1 MVIFQYHVSE
11 LRGSYATPNTRL
23 LGSVKNFSS
32 AQLGDAKV
40 LWECAT
46 SSRPKRYDDD
56 VPPSDPGDGNM
67 TPGRL
72 QQIQKIPR
80 LCGG

>member
-56 VPPSDPGDGNM
+56 VPPSDPGDG
-67 TPGRL
+67 T
-72 QQIQKIPR
+72 
-80 LCGG
+80 